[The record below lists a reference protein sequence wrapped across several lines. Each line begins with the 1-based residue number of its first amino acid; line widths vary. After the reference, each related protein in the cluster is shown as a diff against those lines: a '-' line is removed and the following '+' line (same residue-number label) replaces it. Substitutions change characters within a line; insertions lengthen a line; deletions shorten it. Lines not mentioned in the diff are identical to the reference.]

1 MRAPLFILVG
11 LALLLLSCG
20 GDPSPATPPEARSKP
35 GRVVY
40 YRQSPPPRALVAV
53 SADGSS
59 EEQLF
64 TAGANSGAD
73 VIAADCSPDGTAIV
87 YAVAG
92 YDQSGAYGYTL
103 RAADLD
109 GLNNRRLSQD
119 VEAHELAWAPDG
131 ESIAF
136 VPRAA
141 SDAAGG
147 VWLMDADGTN
157 LRRLTS
163 GPDTQPRWSPDGKQI
178 AFTSMRDGNREIYTV
193 SVEGGE
199 VLNLTRSTT
208 HEVVGWSPDGSQ
220 IIYTLGRDIHLINI
234 DGGDRRTIEITPAAE
249 LLGYDAWGPL
259 NPRLSFDGMMLAF
272 TAPVPLGPSGDQ
284 VSLSA
289 TRASN
294 LTVGV
299 YVTNTDGTA
308 THRVDSAE
316 SAVFLAWCR

>member
-1 MRAPLFILVG
+1 MAPP
-11 LALLLLSCG
+11 
-20 GDPSPATPPEARSKP
+20 DERSEP

-40 YRQSPPPRALVAV
+40 YRQSPAPRAIFAV

-64 TAGANSGAD
+64 TAGDGSGAG
-73 VIAADCSPDGTAIV
+73 VVAADCSPDGTTIV
-87 YAVAG
+87 YTVTG
-92 YDQSGAYGYTL
+92 YDQNGENEYTL

-109 GLNNRRLSQD
+109 GLNNRRLSQG
-119 VEAHELAWAPDG
+119 VEAFDPAWSPDG
-131 ESIAF
+131 KSIAF
-136 VPRAA
+136 IQRAA

-147 VWLMDADGTN
+147 IWLMDADGTN
-157 LRRLTS
+157 GRRLTTR
-163 GPDTQPRWSPDGKQI
+163 PDAQPRWSPDGKQI